1 MSALNVVDENDVNRL
16 EEWRHTENCCRT
28 SLTFTLDCRML
39 SKVVKLLKKP
49 VGSSF
54 LKTAKN
60 IAFIEKLLDFACWLP
75 NDK

>member
-1 MSALNVVDENDVNRL
+1 
-16 EEWRHTENCCRT
+16 
-28 SLTFTLDCRML
+28 ML

-60 IAFIEKLLDFACWLP
+60 IAFIEKLLDFAC
-75 NDK
+75 